1 LKNGGIKVKKYLS
14 LILMVSLVVFM
25 FSGISLAATHITF
38 GTGSPGG
45 TYYPLGGAMADLWT
59 KLLKAEGIEVTA
71 ESTAAS
77 VENCRLVGSG
87 EIQIGMAMG
96 DVASKAYKGVVQ
108 FEGNAQ
114 PILGLFSM
122 YPAPQHLLTLD
133 PNIKSVRDL
142 KGKRVSVD
150 APGSGCETLS
160 RLIIEAA
167 GMTYDDMKVS
177 YYSQPEAAQ
186 ALKDRN
192 IDAVFWN
199 FSFPGSAVQEVT
211 AVRDVYF
218 VSIDD
223 DIIKKLT
230 TEFAYYKDG
239 KIPANIYKG
248 QDYDVKTVQV
258 GNDVVI
264 NKDIDENTAYLLV
277 KTLFTNAKELFVVHP
292 SAKQLLPENGVKTAV
307 PLHPGAEKY
316 FKEMGLL

>member
-1 LKNGGIKVKKYLS
+1 MKKS
-14 LILMVSLVVFM
+14 LLLLMIISLVLGLLYT
-25 FSGISLAATHITF
+25 SGVAATYISF

-45 TYYPLGGAMADLWT
+45 VYYPLGGAMAELWT
-59 KLLKAEGIEVTA
+59 KLLKSEGIEVTA

-87 EIQIGMAMG
+87 ECQIGMAMG
-96 DVASKAYKGVVQ
+96 DVAYKAYKGVAQ

-114 PILGLFSM
+114 PVLGLFSM
-122 YPAPQHLLTLD
+122 YPAPQHLVTID

-150 APGSGCETLS
+150 APGSGCETLA

-186 ALKDRN
+186 ALKDKN
-192 IDAVFWN
+192 VDAVFWN
-199 FSFPGSAVQEVT
+199 FAFPASAVQEVT
-211 AVRDVYF
+211 AVREVYF

-230 TEFAYYKDG
+230 TEYGYYKDG
-239 KIPANIYKG
+239 KIPANTYKG
-248 QDYDVKTVQV
+248 QDYDVKTIQV
-258 GNDVVI
+258 GNDIVV
-264 NKDIDENTAYLLV
+264 NKDVDENIVYLLV
-277 KTLFTNAKELFVVHP
+277 KTLFENAKQIHDVHP
-292 SAKQLLPENGVKTAV
+292 VAKQLIPENGVKTGV
-307 PLHPGAEKY
+307 PLHPGAAKY
-316 FKEMGLL
+316 FKELGLL

>member
-1 LKNGGIKVKKYLS
+1 MMKKYLS
-14 LILMVSLVVFM
+14 LIIMISVVVFT
-25 FSGISLAATHITF
+25 FSGIGLAVTHITF

-87 EIQIGMAMG
+87 EVQIGMAMG

-160 RLIIEAA
+160 LLIIEAA

-192 IDAVFWN
+192 VDAVFWN

-230 TEFAYYKDG
+230 NEFAYYKDG

-248 QDYDVKTVQV
+248 
-258 GNDVVI
+258 
-264 NKDIDENTAYLLV
+264 
-277 KTLFTNAKELFVVHP
+277 
-292 SAKQLLPENGVKTAV
+292 
-307 PLHPGAEKY
+307 
-316 FKEMGLL
+316 